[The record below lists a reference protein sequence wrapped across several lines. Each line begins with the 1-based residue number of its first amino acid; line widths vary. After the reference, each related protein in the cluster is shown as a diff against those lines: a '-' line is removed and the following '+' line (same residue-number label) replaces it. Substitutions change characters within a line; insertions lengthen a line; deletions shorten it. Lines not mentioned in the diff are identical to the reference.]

1 MNSMYRAYS
10 FAAPSISPAFASIAA
25 RRRCAPR
32 SVGAIATADHMT
44 ASAATRLPACLSMAA
59 PSFSASRS
67 DRCMSCTSASA
78 GSMDTTGSGSP
89 EAPIARRRRSSVITH
104 SVVLTAHARTT
115 PNRGY
120 RRAPYPSERLTLRLV
135 SSGAAVPFS
144 FDRAQT
150 WQPHPSWR
158 RVLAVESH
166 AAGEPLRVITGGLDP
181 VPGSTIL
188 EKRRFARE
196 RLDGLRRG
204 LVFEPRGHADM
215 YGAIPTEPVTP
226 DGDAGVLFMHNEGWS
241 TMCGHG
247 VIALVTVAL
256 EVGLLSERA
265 VVRLDTPA
273 GRVTAWPRLEGV
285 RVRSV
290 AFENVP
296 SFVVSLDDRVQVPGV
311 GEVRYD
317 LAFGGAFYAFVD
329 AASVGLEMTPE
340 RFRDL
345 ITVGSAI
352 KRAVMA
358 TREIRHPQEADLS
371 FLYGTIFTGPPL
383 GSGADSRNVCV
394 FAEGEV
400 DRSPTG
406 TGVSGR
412 IARELRWEG
421 YDAVVPE
428 IEGSAWI
435 TGRSEILIAPDDP
448 LSEGF
453 ILR

>member
-1 MNSMYRAYS
+1 M
-10 FAAPSISPAFASIAA
+10 P
-25 RRRCAPR
+25 
-32 SVGAIATADHMT
+32 
-44 ASAATRLPACLSMAA
+44 
-59 PSFSASRS
+59 FSS
-67 DRCMSCTSASA
+67 DR
-78 GSMDTTGSGSP
+78 
-89 EAPIARRRRSSVITH
+89 APAWG
-104 SVVLTAHARTT
+104 
-115 PNRGY
+115 P
-120 RRAPYPSERLTLRLV
+120 P
-135 SSGAAVPFS
+135 
-144 FDRAQT
+144 
-150 WQPHPSWR
+150 PSWR
-158 RVLAVESH
+158 RVFTVESH
-166 AAGEPLRVITGGLDP
+166 AAGEPLRVVTGGVDP
-181 VPGSTIL
+181 IPGATIL

-204 LVFEPRGHADM
+204 LMFEPRGHADM

-256 EVGLLSERA
+256 EVGLLGERA

-273 GRVTAWPRLEGV
+273 GRVTARARRDGA

-296 SFVVSLDDRVQVPGV
+296 SFVASLDDHVDVPGV
-311 GEVRYD
+311 GDVRYD

-329 AASVGLEMTPE
+329 AASVGLAMTPE
-340 RFRDL
+340 RFPDL
-345 ITVGSAI
+345 IAIGSAI
-352 KRAVMA
+352 KRAVIA
-358 TREIRHPQEADLS
+358 SREIRHPLEPDLS
-371 FLYGTIFTGPPL
+371 FLYGTIFTGPAL
-383 GSGADSRNVCV
+383 ADADSRNVCV

-406 TGVSGR
+406 TGVSARVAIERARGRLAPGGSFVVESIIGTRFAGR
-412 IARELRWEG
+412 IARELRLEG

-435 TGRSEILIAPDDP
+435 TGRNEILIAPDDP
-448 LSEGF
+448 LGEGF

>member
-1 MNSMYRAYS
+1 MPLSSGR
-10 FAAPSISPAFASIAA
+10 
-25 RRRCAPR
+25 
-32 SVGAIATADHMT
+32 
-44 ASAATRLPACLSMAA
+44 AATWEP
-59 PSFSASRS
+59 P
-67 DRCMSCTSASA
+67 
-78 GSMDTTGSGSP
+78 
-89 EAPIARRRRSSVITH
+89 
-104 SVVLTAHARTT
+104 
-115 PNRGY
+115 
-120 RRAPYPSERLTLRLV
+120 
-135 SSGAAVPFS
+135 
-144 FDRAQT
+144 
-150 WQPHPSWR
+150 PSWR
-158 RVLAVESH
+158 LVRTIESH
-166 AAGEPLRVITGGLDP
+166 AAGEPLRVITDGVEP
-181 VPGSTIL
+181 IPGATIL

-204 LVFEPRGHADM
+204 LMFEPRGHADM

-256 EVGLLSERA
+256 EAGLLSARD

-273 GRVTAWPRLEGV
+273 GRVTARPRREGV

-296 SFVVSLDDRVQVPGV
+296 SFVASLDDHVQVPGV
-311 GEVRYD
+311 GDVRYD

-345 ITVGSAI
+345 IAVGSAI

-358 TREIRHPQEADLS
+358 AREIRHPLEPDLS
-371 FLYGTIFTGPPL
+371 FLYGTIFTGPAL
-383 GSGADSRNVCV
+383 GTGADSRNVCV

-406 TGVSGR
+406 TGVSARVAIERARGRLAPGDSFVVESIIGTRFVGR
-412 IARELRWEG
+412 IARAVEWEG

-435 TGRSEILIAPDDP
+435 TGRNEILVAPDDP
-448 LSEGF
+448 LAEGF

>member
-1 MNSMYRAYS
+1 
-10 FAAPSISPAFASIAA
+10 
-25 RRRCAPR
+25 
-32 SVGAIATADHMT
+32 VT
-44 ASAATRLPACLSMAA
+44 
-59 PSFSASRS
+59 FSS
-67 DRCMSCTSASA
+67 
-78 GSMDTTGSGSP
+78 
-89 EAPIARRRRSSVITH
+89 
-104 SVVLTAHARTT
+104 
-115 PNRGY
+115 
-120 RRAPYPSERLTLRLV
+120 
-135 SSGAAVPFS
+135 
-144 FDRAQT
+144 DRAQA
-150 WQPHPSWR
+150 WRPDPAWR
-158 RVLAVESH
+158 RVLTVESH
-166 AAGEPLRVITGGLDP
+166 AAGEPLRVITGGVDP
-181 VPGSTIL
+181 IPGATIL
-188 EKRRFARE
+188 EKRRYAKE

-204 LVFEPRGHADM
+204 LLFEPRGHADM

-256 EVGLLSERA
+256 EVGLLSMRD

-273 GRVTAWPRLEGV
+273 GRVTARPRREGA

-296 SFVVSLDDRVQVPGV
+296 SFVVSLDDRVSVPGI
-311 GEVRYD
+311 GDVRYD
-317 LAFGGAFYAFVD
+317 LAFGGAYYAFVE
-329 AASVGLEMTPE
+329 AASLGLEMTPE

-345 ITVGSAI
+345 IAAGSAI

-358 TREIRHPQEADLS
+358 AREIRHPVERDLS
-371 FLYGTIFTGPPL
+371 FLYGTIFTGPAV
-383 GSGADSRNVCV
+383 GAGADSRNVCV

-406 TGVSGR
+406 TGVSARVAIERARGRLQPGKPFVVESIIGTRFTGR
-412 IARELRWEG
+412 IARELEWED

-435 TGRSEILIAPDDP
+435 TGRNEILISPDDP
-448 LSEGF
+448 LAEGF

>member
-1 MNSMYRAYS
+1 MAIVAGMPLRLERAR
-10 FAAPSISPAFASIAA
+10 AW
-25 RRRCAPR
+25 
-32 SVGAIATADHMT
+32 
-44 ASAATRLPACLSMAA
+44 
-59 PSFSASRS
+59 
-67 DRCMSCTSASA
+67 
-78 GSMDTTGSGSP
+78 
-89 EAPIARRRRSSVITH
+89 
-104 SVVLTAHARTT
+104 
-115 PNRGY
+115 
-120 RRAPYPSERLTLRLV
+120 RAPE
-135 SSGAAVPFS
+135 
-144 FDRAQT
+144 
-150 WQPHPSWR
+150 SWR
-158 RVLAVESH
+158 KVRTIEAH
-166 AAGEPLRVITGGLDP
+166 AAGEPLRVVVEGIP
-181 VPGSTIL
+181 PIPGATIL

-196 RLDGLRRG
+196 HLDDLRRT
-204 LVFEPRGHADM
+204 LIFEPRGHADM

-273 GRVTAWPRLEGV
+273 GRVTARPRREGA
-285 RVRSV
+285 RVMSV

-296 SFVVSLDDRVQVPGV
+296 SFVVSLDNHVTVPGV

-329 AASVGLEMTPE
+329 AGSVGLEMTPE

-345 ITVGSAI
+345 IAVGSAI
-352 KRAVMA
+352 KRAVIA
-358 TREIRHPQEADLS
+358 AREIRHPVEPDLS
-371 FLYGTIFTGPPL
+371 FLYGTIFTGPAL
-383 GSGADSRNVCV
+383 GSDADSRNVCV

-406 TGVSGR
+406 TGVSARVAIERARGR
-412 IARELRWEG
+412 LAPGKTFVVESIIGTRFTGRVARELEWEG
-421 YDAVVPE
+421 YTAVVPE

-435 TGRSEILIAPDDP
+435 TGRSELLIAPDDP
-448 LSEGF
+448 LAEGF